1 MAKAMQRTPWPVLLY
16 LLLSL
21 IGSTSSIAQ
30 PDSPIPGS
38 SSESRQTIYRIAID
52 HSFPPFTMI
61 NTQGEPAGLFVDLWR
76 VWAETNGYQIEFH
89 SGEWSQTLAML
100 KRGEVDFHSG
110 MLATKERRKWI
121 DFSREF
127 YETSSAIYTIKG
139 EPLLEDI
146 QDLAGRKVG
155 VFKTSYHEDY
165 LRKRTIGV
173 KVVTFTTSREMIRA
187 TLDRKIDGFFA
198 EIPLISQV
206 LVRKGLAESLRHGSQ
221 PIVTEPFFAGVRKGN
236 AALLELINQGLENI
250 SQDQLIAI
258 EKRWIPDPV
267 SYFFDTHTLAPE
279 ISLTPAEKQWIRS
292 HSVIRLGSDTM
303 WPPFE
308 FTDKN
313 GQHKGICVDYM
324 ALLARRLSLDIKLQP
339 TPPLPELIK
348 EIGFNKLDGAACL
361 SKTKIRETALTFTE
375 PYINASSVIITRI
388 NQDPVKNVAEFNG
401 KIVAVEE
408 GYYPAEKLAKEYPEI
423 KLHIVADTA
432 SALQAVST
440 NTADAYV
447 GNMAVATWYL
457 EQEIITNL
465 KINGPEI
472 EQGQLRVGIRKEWP
486 QLVKILQKGLDSIT
500 IQEKK
505 AIQRK
510 WIPIAKDLFR
520 AGKRARLSP
529 EEMQFVLT
537 HPVITFS
544 ETQWE
549 PLHSISG
556 EGQPYGM
563 SIDFLNLVSEKT
575 GLRFQYTPVSS
586 WTEVVDGIR
595 NGSLDMAPAM
605 GKTKTKEAYAQFS
618 EPYLSFPLI
627 IVTRDDVTYIKDT
640 SELDGKKVLVG
651 SHYTSQEF
659 LAENYPDIVLL
670 PVPDVSTALK
680 KLAAG
685 EAFAL
690 VANMATATYHIQQ
703 LGLTNLKISGTT
715 EYEFD
720 IRAMVREGLPELV
733 SIINKGLAAITEEE
747 RNFIYHK
754 WLPIQYKSQVD
765 TKLAWTIVAIA
776 TAIIALAL
784 FWNWIVQ
791 RQKAALRVSEER
803 FHLAMEASDD
813 GLWDWNIQTGEVYF
827 SPGYMKMLGYDPR
840 ELAANHQT
848 WAHLLHPEDKLKAV
862 SFTEN
867 AIATV
872 SKHYEHE
879 FRLKTKS
886 GSYVDIH
893 SSGSVVAIDREG
905 HATRAVGTQRDVT
918 QRKQVAKEL
927 NRAKKDAEQ
936 ASQFKSDFLAN
947 MSHEIRTPM
956 NAVIGLSHL
965 ALQTNLTAKQRDYLA
980 KIQGSSENLLT
991 IINDILDFSKIE
1003 AGKLQLES
1011 VEFPLDEIFNNLA
1024 DLFRQ
1029 KADEKSIEVIFDI
1042 NNEVPKKLI
1051 GDPLRLQQV
1060 LINLTSNA
1068 LKFTESGEV
1077 IIGVRLVNLQQRS
1090 AVFRFFVKDTG
1101 IGLSEE
1107 QISRLFQ
1114 AFHQA
1119 DQTTTRHYGGS
1130 GLGLAIS
1137 KKLVG
1142 LMNGKLGVESNPGK
1156 GSTFFFTIKANIP
1169 EETEQTNII
1178 TVPTLEGL
1186 KVLVVSD
1193 HPSTQ
1198 KALCSML
1205 TSFSCEAN
1213 YTDNADLI
1221 LDLVKSA
1228 DPPYQIVLL
1237 DQFFRSRSKGN
1248 FADQINE
1255 LASLEPKVFA
1265 IVAAHEFEAMPTVA
1279 IGLVDSF
1286 LIKPVDPSQLFNALL
1301 EFLYSED
1308 LLQNPKKPEGK
1319 RAELARLK
1327 GDILLVED
1335 NLLNQQVAGELLG
1348 SFGLSV
1354 DFANNGLEA
1363 LTAVREKQYD
1373 MVFMDI
1379 QMPELDGLDATR
1391 LIRDELGQ
1399 TKLPIIAMTANAMV
1413 GDNVKSTEAGMNNH
1427 ITKPIDPDEVYR
1439 EVQRWIP
1446 QFLSEDNRK
1455 PRANPPQDESSI
1467 PPYTDPESIEQAV
1480 ARIGGNRKLLS
1491 QLLQD
1496 FYVDHYDDKEKI
1508 RAALQSGD
1516 TKTVKRL
1523 IHTIKGIAGN
1533 IGAVELAESAEYSEK
1548 LALNDTSSDLDST
1561 MQKLY
1566 SELDDLMASLGEATA
1581 GKMRDG
1587 KLTTL

>member
-1 MAKAMQRTPWPVLLY
+1 MVKELHLTPWLVRLF
-16 LLLSL
+16 LLLTL
-21 IGSTSSIAQ
+21 IASTSSFAQ
-30 PDSPIPGS
+30 LDSTTPGS
-38 SSESRQTIYRIAID
+38 SLAPHQMVYRVAID

-76 VWAETNGYQIEFH
+76 AWAETNGYQIEFH

-100 KRGEVDFHSG
+100 KNGDVDFHSG
-110 MLATKERRKWI
+110 MLGTAERRKWI

-127 YETSSAIYTIKG
+127 YETSSAIYTKKG
-139 EPLLEDI
+139 RALLENI
-146 QDLAGRKVG
+146 PDLAGKKIG
-155 VFKTSYHEDY
+155 VFKASYHESY
-165 LRKRTIGV
+165 LTERTTGADI
-173 KVVTFTTSREMIRA
+173 VTFTTSREMIKA

-198 EIPLISQV
+198 EIPLISQA
-206 LVRKGLAESLRHGSQ
+206 LVRKGLAGSLHHGDQ
-221 PIVTEPFFAGVRKGN
+221 PIVTEPFFAGVGKGN

-250 SQDQLIAI
+250 PQSQLIAI

-267 SYFFDTHTLAPE
+267 SYFFDDHTLAPE
-279 ISLTPAEKQWIRS
+279 ISLTNTEKQWIRS
-292 HSVIRLGSDTM
+292 HSIIRLGSDTM

-308 FTDKN
+308 FTDKS
-313 GQHKGICVDYM
+313 GRHKGICVDYM
-324 ALLARRLSLDIKLQP
+324 GILARRLSLDIKLQP
-339 TPPLPELIK
+339 TPPLPELVK
-348 EIGFNKLDGAACL
+348 AIGLNEMDGAACL
-361 SKTKIRETALTFTE
+361 SKTTIRETALAFSE
-375 PYINASSVIITRI
+375 PYINASSVIITR
-388 NQDPVKNVAEFNG
+388 KNHAKIMDIAEFNG

-408 GYYPAEKLAKEYPEI
+408 GYYPAEKLAGEYPKI
-423 KLHIVADTA
+423 RLHAVPDTA

-440 NTADAYV
+440 NAADAYV

-472 EQGQLRVGIRKEWP
+472 EQGQLRIGIRKEWP
-486 QLVKILQKGLDSIT
+486 QLVNILQKGLDSIT

-520 AGKRARLSP
+520 AGKRAQLSS
-529 EEMQFVLT
+529 EEKQFVLT

-544 ETQWE
+544 ETRWE
-549 PLHSISG
+549 PLNSINE

-563 SIDFLNLVSEKT
+563 SMDFLNLVAEKT
-575 GLRFQYTPVSS
+575 GLRFQYIPISS
-586 WTEVVDGIR
+586 WTEILDGIR
-595 NGSLDMAPAM
+595 NRSLDMAPAT
-605 GKTKTKEAYAQFS
+605 GKTKTKDAYARFS

-627 IVTRDDVTYIKDT
+627 IVTRNDVTYIKDT
-640 SELDGKKVLVG
+640 SGLEGKEVLVG
-651 SHYTSQEF
+651 SNYSSQEF
-659 LAENYPDIVLL
+659 LEENYPEIALL
-670 PVPDVSTALK
+670 PVPDVPTALR

-715 EYEFD
+715 EYQFD
-720 IRAMVREGLPELV
+720 IRAMVRKGLPELV
-733 SIINKGLAAITEEE
+733 SIINKGLKVITEEE
-747 RNFIYHK
+747 RNSIYHK
-754 WLPIQYKSQVD
+754 WLPIQYKSQID
-765 TKLAWTIVAIA
+765 TKLAWTIVGAASAIL
-776 TAIIALAL
+776 ALAL

-791 RQKAALRVSEER
+791 RQKDALRVSEER
-803 FHLAMEASDD
+803 FQLAMDASDD
-813 GLWDWNIQTGEVYF
+813 GLWDWNIQTGEVYY
-827 SPGYMKMLGYDPR
+827 SPGYMKMLGYDPQ
-840 ELAANHQT
+840 ELAATHRS
-848 WAHLLHPEDKLKAV
+848 WVHLLHPEDKLKAV

-867 AIATV
+867 AIADV

-893 SSGSVVAIDREG
+893 SSGSIVATDGKG

-918 QRKQVAKEL
+918 HRKQVAEEL

-965 ALQTNLTAKQRDYLA
+965 ALQTNLTTKQQDYLT
-980 KIQGSSENLLT
+980 KIQRSSENLLA

-1003 AGKLQLES
+1003 AGKLHLES

-1029 KADEKSIEVIFDI
+1029 KADEKNIEVVFDI

-1060 LINLTSNA
+1060 LINLISNA

-1077 IIGVRLVNLQQRS
+1077 IIGARLVNLQQQR
-1090 AVFRFFVKDTG
+1090 AALRFFVEDTG
-1101 IGLSEE
+1101 IGLSQE
-1107 QISRLFQ
+1107 QINGLFQ

-1137 KKLVG
+1137 KKLVE
-1142 LMNGKLGVESNPGK
+1142 LMDGDVGVESKPGK
-1156 GSTFFFTIKANIP
+1156 GSTFFFAIEANIP
-1169 EETEQTNII
+1169 EETQQANAIS
-1178 TVPTLEGL
+1178 VPTLEGL

-1193 HPSTQ
+1193 NPTTQ

-1205 TSFSCEAN
+1205 ASFSCDAN
-1213 YTDNADLI
+1213 STDDTGMT
-1221 LDLVKSA
+1221 LDSIKSA
-1228 DPPYQIVLL
+1228 DPPYQILLL
-1237 DQFFRSRSKGN
+1237 DQFLRNQSRMK
-1248 FADQINE
+1248 FAAQIKV
-1255 LASLEPKVFA
+1255 LAPREPKVFA
-1265 IVAAHEFEAMPTVA
+1265 MVAAHENETMPAAA
-1279 IGLVDSF
+1279 IGLVDTI
-1286 LIKPVDPSQLFNALL
+1286 LVKPVDPSQLFNALL

-1308 LLQNPKKPEGK
+1308 SHPRLEKPEGNPTE
-1319 RAELARLK
+1319 RARLE
-1327 GDILLVED
+1327 GEILVVED
-1335 NLLNQQVAGELLG
+1335 NLLNQQVAGELLS

-1363 LTAVREKQYD
+1363 LAAVREKKYG

-1379 QMPELDGLDATR
+1379 QMPEMDGLDATR
-1391 LIRDELGQ
+1391 LIRGELGQ

-1413 GDNVKSTEAGMNNH
+1413 GDNMKSTAAGMNNH

-1439 EVQRWIP
+1439 EVQRWLP
-1446 QFLSEDNRK
+1446 QLLSDDNDKSRV
-1455 PRANPPQDESSI
+1455 NPPRDESRI
-1467 PPYTDPESIEQAV
+1467 PPYTDPEKIEQAI
-1480 ARIGGNRKLLS
+1480 ARIGGNRNLLS
-1491 QLLQD
+1491 QLLRD
-1496 FYVDHYDDKEKI
+1496 FYFDHHGDKEKI
-1508 RAALQSGD
+1508 QAALQSGD
-1516 TKTVKRL
+1516 SKTAKRI

-1533 IGAVELAESAEYSEK
+1533 IGAIALAESAERSEK
-1548 LALNDTSSDLDST
+1548 LTIDDSAMCRFYT
-1561 MQKLY
+1561 
-1566 SELDDLMASLGEATA
+1566 ELDDLMALLGDT
-1581 GKMRDG
+1581 
-1587 KLTTL
+1587 